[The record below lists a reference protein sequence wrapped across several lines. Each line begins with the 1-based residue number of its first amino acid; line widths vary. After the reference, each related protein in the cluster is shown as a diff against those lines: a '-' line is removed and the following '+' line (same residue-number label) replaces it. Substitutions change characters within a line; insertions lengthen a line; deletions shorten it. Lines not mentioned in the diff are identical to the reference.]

1 MEEAATHPALGL
13 ECDWPPEGG
22 CPRLRLSSA
31 VGVGDRHRIPS
42 AWTRNPTSQLGGL
55 RMVALPLCLGSPFCK
70 IGAAGAPPRG
80 LRRGRGRQRRAW
92 CQHVVNLGPRRRP
105 AWAHARTHR
114 CFGPSPNK
122 RGQESAAR
130 RWRHS
135 LVRRW
140 AGPSISEQKGQGVGA
155 GRGAAFQSPGL
166 CQGVG
171 GSGGQ
176 RGAACTPP
184 LRGPEQAASPPP
196 PLLGG

>member
-22 CPRLRLSSA
+22 CPRLGLSSA

-105 AWAHARTHR
+105 AWAHARHTVALGR
-114 CFGPSPNK
+114 VLIKGDKNPQPEGGGTAWRGAGLGRASLSK
-122 RGQESAAR
+122 RAR
-130 RWRHS
+130 A
-135 LVRRW
+135 LELD
-140 AGPSISEQKGQGVGA
+140 AGPHSRAPGSVRA
-155 GRGAAFQSPGL
+155 WGAA
-166 CQGVG
+166 G
-171 GSGGQ
+171 GSGGLPAPHPC
-176 RGAACTPP
+176 GAPN
-184 LRGPEQAASPPP
+184 RR
-196 PLLGG
+196 LLLLLLF